1 MRYCC
6 VNIKNGKAHRGA
18 RRYKMTYAVEMKVN
32 GEWKVWQTYDEP
44 ACGVSPKERAEM
56 GLHIA
61 RCYGECRIVE
71 KA

>member
-1 MRYCC
+1 
-6 VNIKNGKAHRGA
+6 
-18 RRYKMTYAVEMKVN
+18 MTYAVEMKVN